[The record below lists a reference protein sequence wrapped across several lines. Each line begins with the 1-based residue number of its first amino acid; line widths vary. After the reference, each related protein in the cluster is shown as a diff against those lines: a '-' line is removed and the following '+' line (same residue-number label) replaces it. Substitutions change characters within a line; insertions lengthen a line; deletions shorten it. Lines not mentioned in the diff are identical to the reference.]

1 MLKLMDESPPV
12 IIIDRFDVL
21 IIELKSQPIPST
33 KCMGITLCTCD
44 LVYTMY
50 TLVTVNSVD
59 QIGQLLYIVNIS
71 SPYTIVV
78 TVSLY
83 SKCTSYSSTATPLSM
98 VGPSPIPRLPLLSGE
113 SLGMRL
119 GRALV

>member
-33 KCMGITLCTCD
+33 KCMGINLCTCG
-44 LVYTMY
+44 LVYIMY
-50 TLVTVNSVD
+50 TLVTVNSVH

-83 SKCTSYSSTATPLSM
+83 SKCTSYSRPLSM

-113 SLGMRL
+113 SLGMGL